1 MGQIVPKGVRRT
13 RRCATNAW
21 EALEEGD
28 EKMAERIFERLLG
41 SPCEV

>member
-21 EALEEGD
+21 EALEKGD
-28 EKMAERIFERLLG
+28 EKMAERNFRKTTRIPL
-41 SPCEV
+41 